1 LLRRRIV
8 VLVILVIL
16 ILVRHHAS
24 LIVWTGIVVDGRR
37 RGDARRWTIGRF
49 VFLIIRHVERR
60 WGGARN
66 GEG

>member
-8 VLVILVIL
+8 ILVILV

-37 RGDARRWTIGRF
+37 RGDARRRTIGRF